1 MPSANEPTTESQ
13 ERVKIKSNNKRS
25 TDKNIEQLKFSNISN
40 GSTESYN

>member
-1 MPSANEPTTESQ
+1 MPSANEPITESQ
-13 ERVKIKSNNKRS
+13 ERVKIKNNKRS